1 MSYTKRLSVA
11 ENRAA
16 KATRIFEK
24 LEAEYL
30 AVAQE
35 TRELHDELQAEIDHL
50 IELRDAAMN
59 TGLKN
64 QERAVKVR
72 ETFL

>member
-1 MSYTKRLSVA
+1 MSYTKRLSAA

-35 TRELHDELQAEIDHL
+35 ARELHDELQVEIDHL
-50 IELRDAAMN
+50 ARLRDAALN
-59 TGLKN
+59 AGLKN
-64 QERAVKVR
+64 EDRAVKVR